1 MKLTKTDKIIL
12 ESYKQSISGLSQY
25 LGNAYELV
33 LHSLEDL
40 EHSVILIIN
49 GHYTERT
56 VGSPITD
63 LALSML
69 EQIRSNPDPENKSIS
84 YFATNKQGAPMKSTT
99 IAITGE
105 TGRIIG
111 VLCINFYLNTPLSVF
126 LESFNTGTL
135 QKGENNIE
143 IFMDN
148 PESLI
153 RESVSRVRQEVM
165 SEDSIT
171 LTNKNKEIIVRLNAQ
186 GIFKLKSAV
195 NIVSEMLGISGNT
208 VYMHLRNIK
217 KEV

>member
-1 MKLTKTDKIIL
+1 MKLTKTDRAIL
-12 ESYKQSISGLSQY
+12 ESYKQSVYGLSQY

-40 EHSVILIIN
+40 EHSVILIVN
-49 GHYTERT
+49 GHYTGRT

-69 EQIRSNPDPENKSIS
+69 EQIRTKTDPEDMSIS
-84 YFATNKQGAPMKSTT
+84 YFVTNKQGAPMKSTT

-105 TGRIIG
+105 NNRIIA
-111 VLCINFYLNTPLSVF
+111 VLCINLYLNTPLSVF
-126 LESFNTGTL
+126 LDSFDRKASAADQG
-135 QKGENNIE
+135 GEL
-143 IFMDN
+143 FMDN

-153 RESVSRVRQEVM
+153 REAVSRAKQEVM
-165 SEDSIT
+165 SESQIT
-171 LTNKNKEIIVRLNAQ
+171 LTNKNKEIIGKLHAD

-195 NIVSEMLGISGNT
+195 SIVSEMLNISSNT

-217 KEV
+217 KDG